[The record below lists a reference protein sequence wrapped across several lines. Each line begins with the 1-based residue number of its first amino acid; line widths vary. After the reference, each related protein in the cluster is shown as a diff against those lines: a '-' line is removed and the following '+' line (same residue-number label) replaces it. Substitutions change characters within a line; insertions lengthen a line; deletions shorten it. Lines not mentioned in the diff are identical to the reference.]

1 MRVVVV
7 GAGGFVG
14 GWIAEELSSRRGVE
28 IVACVRKWASA
39 VRVARRGIDIRQF
52 DLESGGERA
61 RDVLSRADVVINATM
76 PSPSREP
83 DLAAGLYEA
92 CADANVRKLV
102 HVSSA
107 AVYGEK
113 VGEVDESV
121 SPAPNDDYSRGKALT
136 EERLLAGRAKGWPT
150 SHHFAPQ
157 VSFRWSIFRR
167 IGPVRYAQR
176 ITRGRWLT
184 LGPLGEGYC
193 NLIHARDVAKS
204 AFAAAVASTQ
214 NRTTI
219 CNINS
224 PEKVTWN
231 QYIERFGEALGVEHR
246 ITPNTAMFRT
256 AAVAADL
263 LRAGAQWEIVRAFYR
278 KSKPLGTA
286 RTAMTSAQ
294 TLTKLY
300 PSSSELQL
308 LRRKVHYVSEH
319 AEQTIGFSC
328 CVKTKDGLE
337 QTAKWCAVHGI
348 V

>member
-1 MRVVVV
+1 MRVVVI

-14 GWIAEELSSRRGVE
+14 GWVAEELSSRRGVE

-52 DLESGGERA
+52 DLESSGASA
-61 RDVLSRADVVINATM
+61 RDVISGADVVINATM

-92 CADANVRKLV
+92 CSDVDVRKLV
-102 HVSSA
+102 HFSSA

-113 VGEVDESV
+113 VGVVDESGP
-121 SPAPNDDYSRGKALT
+121 PAPNDDYSRGKALT
-136 EERLLAGRAKGWPT
+136 EERLLLAAQRGGA
-150 SHHFAPQ
+150 Q
-157 VSFRWSIFRR
+157 VIILRPSIIYGPFSDAWS
-167 IGPVRYAQR
+167 VRYAQR
-176 ITRGRWLT
+176 ITRGRWRT
-184 LGPLGEGYC
+184 LGPLGEGCC
-193 NLIHARDVAKS
+193 NLIHAHDVAKA
-204 AFAAAVASTQ
+204 AFAAAVANTP

-231 QYIERFGEALGVEHR
+231 QYIDRFGEALGVEHR
-246 ITPNTAMFRT
+246 VTPNTAMFRT
-256 AAVAADL
+256 VAVAADL
-263 LRAGAQWEIVRAFYR
+263 LRAGSQWEIVRAFYR
-278 KSKPLGTA
+278 KSKPVGAA

-300 PSSSELQL
+300 PSSSELRL
-308 LRRKVHYVSEH
+308 LRRKVYYASEH

-328 CVKTKDGLE
+328 GVKTKDGLE